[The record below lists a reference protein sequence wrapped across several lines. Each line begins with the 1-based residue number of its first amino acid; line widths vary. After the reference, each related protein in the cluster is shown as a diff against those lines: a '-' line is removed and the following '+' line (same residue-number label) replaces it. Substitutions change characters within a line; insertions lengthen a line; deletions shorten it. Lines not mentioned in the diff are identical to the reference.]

1 MQDVSLTINTTW
13 IRKMVH
19 KLNIALAAA
28 ISLISGA
35 AYATQLGSVVLTEA
49 SGCDL
54 TNSPPSPIVG
64 AITLGTATANGHLM
78 YYVTEVINYPSGLG
92 TYRAENFVFTFD
104 YTAKT
109 YTVTA
114 PGNYASIGASQM
126 TLLSG
131 SFTGSIATNATGG
144 YAVSVTLG
152 CGTTFVGTTENT
164 GT

>member
-1 MQDVSLTINTTW
+1 
-13 IRKMVH
+13 MVY
-19 KLNIALAAA
+19 KFKIALAAA

-35 AYATQLGSVVLTEA
+35 ASAAQLGNAVLTEA

-54 TNSPPSPIVG
+54 ANSPASPIVG
-64 AITLGTATANGHLM
+64 AITLGTATASNDHLM

-92 TYRAENFVFTFD
+92 TYRADNFIFTFD

-114 PGNYASIGASQM
+114 PGAYASIGADQN

-131 SFTGSIATNATGG
+131 SFTGSIATNSTEG

-152 CGTTFVGTTENT
+152 CGTKLVGTTQNT

>member
-1 MQDVSLTINTTW
+1 V
-13 IRKMVH
+13 VH
-19 KLNIALAAA
+19 KFKIALAAA

-35 AYATQLGSVVLTEA
+35 AYATQLGNVVLTEA

-54 TNSPPSPIVG
+54 TNSPDSPIVG
-64 AITLGTATANGHLM
+64 AITLGTATVSGDVI
-78 YYVTEVINYPSGLG
+78 YYVTEVINYPTGLASD
-92 TYRAENFVFTFD
+92 TYRAENFIFTFN

-114 PGNYASIGASQM
+114 PGNYASIGADQE

-131 SFTGSIATNATGG
+131 SFTGSIATNSTGG

-152 CGTTFVGTTENT
+152 CGTRLVGTTENT

>member
-1 MQDVSLTINTTW
+1 M
-13 IRKMVH
+13 K
-19 KLNIALAAA
+19 K
-28 ISLISGA
+28 SLIGCLLPIAAVLGFAGS
-35 AYATQLGSVVLTEA
+35 AYATQLGSVVLTEQ

-64 AITLGTATANGHLM
+64 AVNLGTATAGNGHLM

-92 TYRAENFVFTFD
+92 TYRAENFIFTFD

-109 YTVTA
+109 YTVRA
-114 PGNYASIGASQM
+114 PGNYASIGADQE

-131 SFTGSIATNATGG
+131 SFTGSILTTSSGG

-152 CGTTFVGTTENT
+152 CGTTVVGATENT

>member
-1 MQDVSLTINTTW
+1 
-13 IRKMVH
+13 MVH
-19 KLNIALAAA
+19 KLKLALAAA

-35 AYATQLGSVVLTEA
+35 AYATQLGSVVLTEH

-64 AITLGTATANGHLM
+64 AITLGTATSNGHLM
-78 YYVTEVINYPSGLG
+78 YYVTEVINYPSGLSNSYG
-92 TYRAENFVFTFD
+92 YTERAENFVFAFD

-114 PGNYASIGASQM
+114 PGNYASIGASQV

-131 SFTGSIATNATGG
+131 SFTGSILTNSSGG
-144 YAVSVTLG
+144 YAINVTLG

>member
-1 MQDVSLTINTTW
+1 MI
-13 IRKMVH
+13 H
-19 KLNIALAAA
+19 KFKIALAAA

-35 AYATQLGSVVLTEA
+35 AYATQLGSVVLTEV

-64 AITLGTATANGHLM
+64 AITLGTATLSNGHLM
-78 YYVTEVINYPSGLG
+78 YYVSEIINYPSGLSNSYG
-92 TYRAENFVFTFD
+92 YTERAENFNFNFD

-114 PGNYASIGASQM
+114 PGNHASIGASSN

-131 SFTGSIATNATGG
+131 SFTGTILTNSSGG
-144 YAVSVTLG
+144 YAITVTLG
-152 CGTTFVGTTENT
+152 CGTTLVGTTENT